1 MIRAPAKATGS
12 ESPLTALSGASTP
25 EPEHAQVSLAPS
37 LTAASSLNVQ
47 EPTLDDLSAANL
59 VLSFYNSIA
68 DKLAPVNE
76 QDTLMAPVSARSSVV
91 SCWSRHGNVA

>member
-37 LTAASSLNVQ
+37 LTASDLNVQ

-91 SCWSRHGNVA
+91 SCWSGHGNVA